1 MARPA
6 FANTPQLEL
15 FRDTLPRKPYCTDD
29 LGSLV
34 IRNAA
39 HAAQMRY
46 IQPNNPNSRLWL
58 AFDIDR
64 PTGPEELTDD
74 LHLPCPTL
82 WVQNPENNHAHAL
95 YALDVPVHLNMDSS
109 MRAIR
114 YAAAVDVALS
124 TAMGAD
130 AGYTGLICKNPL
142 HTHWRTYS
150 LAGSY
155 DLHELADYVD
165 LSPYNDR
172 RRHLPEIGLG
182 RNVRLFESLRHWAYR
197 AIRQGWP
204 DYNQWLSACLSRS
217 EGINAGF
224 DSPLDH
230 SEVKSTAVSVARW
243 THRRL
248 TPEGFSAWQAAQGRR
263 GGIAKGK
270 AYESK
275 RAEALAM
282 LNSGM
287 TATEVSAALSV
298 HRNTI
303 RNWSMHK

>member
-1 MARPA
+1 MTKPA
-6 FANTPQLEL
+6 LANTQQLQL
-15 FRDTLPRKPYCTDD
+15 FRDQLPKKPYCTDE

-34 IRNAA
+34 IRNIA

-58 AFDIDR
+58 AYDIDR

-74 LHLPCPTL
+74 LLLPCPTL
-82 WVQNPENNHAHAL
+82 WIQNPANNHAHAL
-95 YALDVPVHLNMDSS
+95 YALDVPIHLNMDSS

-155 DLHELADYVD
+155 DLNELADYVD
-165 LSPYNDR
+165 LSVHNDR
-172 RRHLPEIGLG
+172 RRHMPEIGLG
-182 RNVRLFESLRHWAYR
+182 RNVRLYESLRHWAYR

-204 DYNQWLSACLSRS
+204 DYNQWLEACLSRS
-217 EGINAGF
+217 SGINAGF
-224 DSPLDH
+224 DSPLDY

-248 TPEGFSAWQAAQGRR
+248 TQQGFSAWQAAQGTK
-263 GGIAKGK
+263 GGIAKG
-270 AYESK
+270 AGYQQK
-275 RAEALAM
+275 RLQAAQMAACGLSRNVIAER
-282 LNSGM
+282 LNV
-287 TATEVSAALSV
+287 TPQTV
-298 HRNTI
+298 T
-303 RNWSMHK
+303 NWKKGK